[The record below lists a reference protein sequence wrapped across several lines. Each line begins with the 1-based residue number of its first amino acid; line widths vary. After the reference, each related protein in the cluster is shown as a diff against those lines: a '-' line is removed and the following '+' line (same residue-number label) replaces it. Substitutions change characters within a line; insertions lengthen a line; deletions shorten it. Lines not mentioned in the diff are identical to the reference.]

1 MTESE
6 LIERADTERGSA
18 PSSGPADHPT
28 MGHEDDPHLWPPKHD
43 VLGVQISDVDY
54 DAAVRCVMEAARRR
68 VPAVISCHA
77 VHAVVTISEDPPLR
91 RAANGFAMITPD
103 GQPVRW
109 ALNWLHRANLRDR
122 VYGPELM
129 RRLVAEASS
138 AGVPIYLFGGTE
150 SSLDALSHRLRERCP
165 SLTIAGCESPPFR
178 DLTDDEHAEVARRI
192 NASGAGIVFIGLGC
206 PKQDRFAAR
215 HANTIE
221 AVQVCV
227 GAAFDF
233 HAGTKPMAPLW
244 MQRLGL
250 EWVFRLASEP
260 RRLWKRYLVTN
271 TKFVVRLLRQYFRTP
286 STSRRRDALNT
297 LG

>member
-1 MTESE
+1 MGEAT
-6 LIERADTERGSA
+6 GSA
-18 PSSGPADHPT
+18 AYPREQAG
-28 MGHEDDPHLWPPKHD
+28 ELWPPKHD

-54 DAAVRCVMEAARRR
+54 DAAVRCVVEAVRRR
-68 VPAVISCHA
+68 VPAIISCHA
-77 VHAVVTISEDPPLR
+77 VHAVVTISEDPSLR
-91 RAANGFAMITPD
+91 HAANRFAMITPD

-109 ALNWLHRANLRDR
+109 ALNWLHRAQLRDR

-138 AGVPIYLFGGTE
+138 SEIPIYLFGGTE
-150 SSLDALSHRLRERCP
+150 SSLEALANRLGERCP
-165 SLTIAGCESPPFR
+165 GLKIAGRESPPFR
-178 DLTDDEHAEVARRI
+178 ELTDEEHAEVAQRI
-192 NASGAGIVFIGLGC
+192 NDSGAGIVFIGLGC

-215 HANTIE
+215 HAGSIR

-271 TKFVVRLLRQYFRTP
+271 TKFVFRLVRQYLRTP
-286 STSRRRDALNT
+286 SPHGRRDALNS